1 MSFNIAFQFSYM
13 TMIIER
19 GWEFTG
25 IRQGCCKRKRLT
37 DKSITEFICSKVSG
51 RDKDGLKFN
60 KKLCGLMEIYP
71 LHLSSLDFDQVR
83 TTRTTR
89 VNV

>member
-25 IRQGCCKRKRLT
+25 IRQAVVRGKDLLT
-37 DKSITEFICSKVSG
+37 RASLNLFAVKSVVETKMG
-51 RDKDGLKFN
+51 
-60 KKLCGLMEIYP
+60 
-71 LHLSSLDFDQVR
+71 
-83 TTRTTR
+83 
-89 VNV
+89 

>member
-1 MSFNIAFQFSYM
+1 MTFNIAFQFSYM

-37 DKSITEFICSKVSG
+37 DKSITEFICSG
-51 RDKDGLKFN
+51 RDKDGLKLN

-83 TTRTTR
+83 ATGTTR